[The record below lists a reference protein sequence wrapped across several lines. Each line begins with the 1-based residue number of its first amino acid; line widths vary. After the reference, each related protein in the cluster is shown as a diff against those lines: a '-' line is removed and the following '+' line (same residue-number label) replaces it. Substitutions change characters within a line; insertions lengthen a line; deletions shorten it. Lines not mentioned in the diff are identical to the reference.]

1 MGTKAVAVAALDL
14 NSMMSGNG
22 RGDDLTDAKKKD
34 GKESSQG
41 SASSGTGPTEVDA
54 KAGSFSFRYSLN
66 YPSIGQCIII
76 NNKNFD
82 RRTGMNQRNG
92 TDVDA
97 ANAMKVFAKLGYKV
111 KVYND
116 QSVEQMKLVLTAVSK
131 EDHSSAASFICVL
144 LSHGDEG
151 VFFGTDGSIELKYLT
166 SLFRGDRCKSLVGK
180 PKLFFIQACR
190 GTDLDAGIET
200 DSPDDETTRIPV
212 EADFLYAYSTA
223 PGYYSWRN
231 TMTGSW
237 FMQSLCEMVTKYGRE
252 LELLHIMTRVN
263 HKVAVEFESI
273 SNSPGFNAKKQI
285 PCIVSMLTKEMYFTP

>member
-1 MGTKAVAVAALDL
+1 
-14 NSMMSGNG
+14 MSLKGPG
-22 RGDDLTDAKKKD
+22 AGEDCADARRGD
-34 GKESSQG
+34 GQESEESL
-41 SASSGTGPTEVDA
+41 SASASVDVDA
-54 KAGSFSFRYSLN
+54 RSGSYSFRYSLKF
-66 YPSIGQCIII
+66 PCIGQCIII

-97 ANAMKVFAKLGYKV
+97 ANAMRVFTKLGYKV

-116 QSVEQMKLVLTAVSK
+116 QTVEQMKHVLTSVSK
-131 EDHSSAASFICVL
+131 EDHSSYASFVCVL

-151 VFFGTDGSIELKYLT
+151 VFFGTDGSVELKYLT
-166 SLFRGDRCKSLVGK
+166 SLFRGDRCTSLVGK

-190 GTDLDAGIET
+190 GTDLDAGIEV
-200 DSPDDETTRIPV
+200 DSGDDGTTKIPV
-212 EADFLYAYSTA
+212 EADFLYAFSTA

-237 FMQSLCEMVTKYGRE
+237 FMQALCDMISKYGRE
-252 LELLHIMTRVN
+252 LELQHIMTRVN

-273 SNSPGFNAKKQI
+273 SNSPGFHAKKQI
-285 PCIVSMLTKEMYFTP
+285 PCIVSMLTKEMYFSP

>member
-1 MGTKAVAVAALDL
+1 
-14 NSMMSGNG
+14 MSVNG
-22 RGDDLTDAKKKD
+22 PGEDSTDAKSGD
-34 GKESSQG
+34 GQQSELSL
-41 SASSGTGPTEVDA
+41 SASGSVDVDA
-54 KAGSFSFRYSLN
+54 KPTAHSFRYSLN
-66 YPSIGQCIII
+66 FPSIGQCIVI

-97 ANAMKVFAKLGYKV
+97 ANAMKVFGKLGYKV

-116 QSVEQMKLVLTAVSK
+116 QSVDQLKQVLTSASK
-131 EDHSSAASFICVL
+131 EDHSCYASFVCVL

-151 VFFGTDGSIELKYLT
+151 VFFGTDGSVELKYLT

-190 GTDLDAGIET
+190 GTDLDAGIEA
-200 DSPDDETTRIPV
+200 DSGEDGTTRIPV
-212 EADFLYAYSTA
+212 EADFLYAFSTA

-231 TMTGSW
+231 TMSGSW
-237 FMQSLCEMVTKYGRE
+237 FMQSLCDMITTYGKE
-252 LELLHIMTRVN
+252 LELQHIMVRVN
-263 HKVAVEFESI
+263 HKVAVEFESV

-285 PCIVSMLTKEMYFTP
+285 PCIVSMLTKEMYFSP